1 MARPRK
7 PDNEKAKSR
16 EIHVDDETW
25 KNWKAAA
32 AAGGISVAEYVRR
45 CCNRPSSG
53 SVETLQLLTSVQA
66 IDAALGEVAVRLGDH
81 THACIPG
88 LLFELIAIER
98 HCAQLTKRRTR
109 R

>member
-16 EIHVDDETW
+16 EIQVDDETW
-25 KNWKAAA
+25 KKWKAAA
-32 AAGGISVAEYVRR
+32 AAGRISTSEYVRR
-45 CCNRPSSG
+45 RCNRPTSG
-53 SVETLQLLTSVQA
+53 SVETLQLLSSVQA
-66 IDAALGEVAVRLGDH
+66 IETALGEVAIRLGGSRH
-81 THACIPG
+81 VCTPG